1 MNCNTLIISMFLAA
15 HLVSANAFGQE
26 QATLYR
32 LDKAEVNVKIYA
44 PENMSCRGTAIIS
57 PGAGGSEAGY
67 KYLAEFL
74 EQNGWLAIVIGH
86 KESGREVVRDRMRG
100 KGLKAGLNQLIVEP
114 SAYEAR
120 LMDIYAART
129 FAAVRCNS
137 STSVL
142 IGHSM
147 GAATVMM
154 EAGAKN
160 KLGIKGK
167 DRFDAYI
174 AISPQ
179 GVGSIFPKNAWEEI
193 KKPVV
198 TLTGTRDSELDS
210 SWTSRLEPFN
220 NMSPGCK
227 WLGIIDG
234 ATHMNF
240 AGKGI
245 SGKTEELTTSTIRT
259 FLKNFSETDCVAP
272 PSGKGIEIRGK

>member
-1 MNCNTLIISMFLAA
+1 MNDKIIKLSVFLFAFVISA
-15 HLVSANAFGQE
+15 HAYGQD

-32 LDKAEVNVKIYA
+32 QDKADVNVKIYA
-44 PENMSCRGTAIIS
+44 PEKISCRGTAIIS

-74 EQNGWLAIVIGH
+74 GQNGWLAIVIGH
-86 KESGREVVRDRMRG
+86 KESGRAVVRDRMRG
-100 KGLKAGLNQLIVEP
+100 KGLKEGLRQLIVEP

-120 LMDIYAART
+120 LMDIYAARKFGT
-129 FAAVRCNS
+129 GRCNS
-137 STSVL
+137 SISAL

-160 KLGIKGK
+160 NLGIKGK
-167 DRFDAYI
+167 DSFDAYI

-179 GVGSIFPKNAWEEI
+179 GVGSIFPTNAWQEI
-193 KKPVV
+193 KKPVLF
-198 TLTGTRDSELDS
+198 LTGTRDSGLDG

-220 NMSPGCK
+220 NMPPGCK

-234 ATHMNF
+234 ASHMNF

-245 SGKTEELTTSTIRT
+245 SGTTEELTNSTTRA
-259 FLKNFSETDCVAP
+259 FLNNLSVDCAVP
-272 PSGKGIEIRGK
+272 PPERGIEIRGK